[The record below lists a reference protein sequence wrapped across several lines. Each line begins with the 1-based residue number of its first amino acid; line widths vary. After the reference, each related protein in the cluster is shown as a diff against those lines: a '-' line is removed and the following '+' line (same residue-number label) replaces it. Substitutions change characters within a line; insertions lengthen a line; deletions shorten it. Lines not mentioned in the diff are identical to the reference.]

1 MDDCDSQGGEL
12 ANDCCE
18 TLLEE
23 DIPVDNT
30 PPASPPQSPVQE
42 MASAEAEAEAE
53 EKEEPLQ
60 QHHLSVEDQKNLMRF
75 LRLLEVS
82 KRDVARF
89 TRRCRYVRDNFGD
102 DSHEILVTREQLGYA
117 KRNYE
122 RILGQFDA
130 FRSLH

>member
-1 MDDCDSQGGEL
+1 MS
-12 ANDCCE
+12 
-18 TLLEE
+18 TLYQLYAAALYLEE
-23 DIPVDNT
+23 DDVLVDNEGGIHADT
-30 PPASPPQSPVQE
+30 PPASPPASPIQE
-42 MASAEAEAEAE
+42 VAEPEE

-89 TRRCRYVRDNFGD
+89 TRRCKYARQTFGLE
-102 DSHEILVTREQLGYA
+102 SHEMLLCNQQLAYA

-122 RILGQFDA
+122 RILSQFDA
-130 FRSLH
+130 FRSFH